1 VGSGDSTRTC
11 GATGSGTGSRTSKRH
26 STGCSTTVRPVT
38 RCELIPYV
46 LNGLAAIAVETGE
59 FERAAT
65 LLGAAAALQE
75 QQGNAWPPDEA
86 PHFERSRAAV
96 TEALDH
102 DQLERA

>member
-1 VGSGDSTRTC
+1 M
-11 GATGSGTGSRTSKRH
+11 
-26 STGCSTTVRPVT
+26 RPVLPG
-38 RCELIPYV
+38 RGDGRWRRLR
-46 LNGLAAIAVETGE
+46 LGS
-59 FERAAT
+59 ERAAT

-102 DQLERA
+102 DQLEWAWSAGQRMPLVSWKRHWAMQVE